1 MLLPEHEAKALFAE
15 YGIAVPPGRAVGS
28 AAEAVAAARE
38 LGPPVML
45 KVQARVGG
53 RGRAG
58 GVLRCADAEAVSAAY
73 TRLAATWPEA
83 AGPRG
88 VLVEAAVP
96 AAAERYLAL
105 AVDPRLGQPVLLA
118 AASGGMAVEETAR
131 DAPDALQRA
140 PIEVGLGLQPYQ
152 AVGLLRAAGWPRARL
167 VAAADLAG
175 RLYRLFREQEALLA
189 EINPLAETP
198 DGGLLALDARV
209 AVDDSALFRLPR
221 WRDLV
226 AADEAS
232 FPQEA
237 LKLRYGFDYVDLD
250 PEGTVGLLS
259 TGAGGTMLLVDLLRA
274 RGAAPANF
282 VDLRTGGMR
291 GDSTRLE
298 VVLGRLRA
306 CTRLR
311 AVLVSVF
318 GGITD
323 VGQFAE
329 TLLQALERVGGPPE
343 GPPADATRASV
354 PASDRSSA
362 DAAAAPARPPRS
374 PSGGAPWPLVVR
386 LEGYGAERG
395 LALLAA
401 RGISTTRDLDEA
413 IARVVALATP

>member
-1 MLLPEHEAKALFAE
+1 VLLPEHEAKALFAE
-15 YGIAVPPGRAVGS
+15 YGIAVPPGRAVGG

-45 KVQARVGG
+45 KVQARVGS

-58 GVLRCADAEAVSAAY
+58 GVLRCDDLDAVSGAY
-73 TRLAATWPEA
+73 ARLVDRWSEA
-83 AGPRG
+83 SGPRG

-96 AAAERYLAL
+96 TAAERYLAV

-118 AASGGMAVEETAR
+118 AASGGVAVEETAR
-131 DAPDALQRA
+131 DEPGRLQRA
-140 PIEVGLGLQPYQ
+140 PIDVGLGLQPYQ
-152 AVGLLRAAGWPRARL
+152 AVGLLLAAGWPRERV
-167 VAAADLAG
+167 VAAADLAV

-189 EINPLAETP
+189 EINPLAETA
-198 DGGLLALDARV
+198 DGGLVALDARV
-209 AVDDSALFRLPR
+209 AVDDGALFRLPR

-226 AADEAS
+226 AADEAT

-274 RGAAPANF
+274 RGVQPANF

-298 VVLGRLRA
+298 VVLTRLRA
-306 CTRLR
+306 CPRLR

-323 VGQFAE
+323 IGQFAE
-329 TLLQALERVGGPPE
+329 TLLQAVERVGGI
-343 GPPADATRASV
+343 
-354 PASDRSSA
+354 
-362 DAAAAPARPPRS
+362 
-374 PSGGAPWPLVVR
+374 PWPLVVR

-401 RGISTTRDLDEA
+401 QGVSTTRDLDEA
-413 IARVVALATP
+413 IARAVGLAAP